1 MLASALLALAAP
13 SPAVPGIVLDGDAQK
28 PMPAL
33 GFGTC
38 CRASAKGPP
47 LITST
52 KEYLQQGGR
61 LIDTAIMYGN
71 HRDLAVAIRES
82 GVPREELWVTS
93 KINTMTSKTR
103 EATKKACEKS
113 AAELGLQYVDL
124 MLIHGVWTISD
135 EQAVEVWRGLM
146 DAKAAGTVKHI
157 GVSNFEDSSVK
168 RLISETS
175 VKPAVIQLEY
185 HPWVEGNV
193 HELVRWCQK
202 EGIAVTAYGSLGG
215 SKNKARGDEIAAIAT
230 AHSATPAQV
239 LLRWATNRGV
249 AVIPGAT
256 SAEHIRQNLELP
268 VLQLSEEELR
278 RMGSTE
284 KPAAFKRWG
293 NLRSELGKKKGRRNK
308 RKNR

>member
-268 VLQLSEEELR
+268 VLQLSEEELS